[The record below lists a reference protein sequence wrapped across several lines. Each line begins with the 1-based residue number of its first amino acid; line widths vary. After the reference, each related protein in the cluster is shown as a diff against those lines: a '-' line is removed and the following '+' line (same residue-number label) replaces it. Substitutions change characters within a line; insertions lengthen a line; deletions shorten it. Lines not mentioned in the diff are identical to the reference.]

1 MNTLINTLGFS
12 LIRIDIANVYLLD
25 PILLPIDCQKM
36 ILLHLLIFNRQ
47 VRIILLLL
55 LFFQSAVDAQS
66 FQIGQGNI
74 AGVTVTTSSQ
84 STNSGISTIDENFFL
99 PNHNKASR
107 FLSQATLG
115 YNYEEIENVLS
126 MGIEDWL
133 DEQMNLPIQKTL
145 DVAVREYHQY
155 VRDSLFA
162 KNGTL
167 PQTVGA
173 SIRYFDYAWWQ
184 YHMTQDDLLRQ
195 RIALA
200 LSEIIVISTKSGF
213 GDEPYAFGSYYDIFL
228 RHAFGNYRDILQ
240 EVTYHPAMGSYLTFL
255 ANPKSN
261 PANNV
266 FPDENYSREIMQLFT
281 IGLDS
286 LNIDGSPVLI
296 ETSTPEG
303 PVYSK
308 IPTYNNEYIAEFSKI
323 FTGLMFG
330 DRPLQS
336 NQFRT
341 NALNDTSWA
350 VPMQM
355 FNDLHEPGI
364 KTLFRGEEIGS
375 TTTVDGD
382 QDISDAL
389 DNLFNHPNVGPFV
402 SKLLIQRLVTSN
414 PTPAYI
420 SRVAQIFNNNGQGE
434 KGDLAAVV
442 KAILLDDEALSCESA
457 EVVSFGMLREP
468 FIRYIHMMR
477 AFDLSTNS
485 GKHRNA
491 MYYVYEDIDQKPLAS
506 PSVFNFFQPDYQP
519 IGDLEQAELVAPE
532 FQITNSQSIMGYLN
546 GLNQWMVR
554 DDPTDEWNLFNG
566 EANKPDE
573 NAFYDLSD
581 EIALAADNDK
591 LHILVD
597 RLNML
602 LAHGS
607 LSPSTSQL
615 IIDALTEFPIE
626 DSGDIEERARIAIH
640 LVMSCPEYLINR

>member
-1 MNTLINTLGFS
+1 M
-12 LIRIDIANVYLLD
+12 IRLHLPPVYRIVRNALF
-25 PILLPIDCQKM
+25 LLP
-36 ILLHLLIFNRQ
+36 
-47 VRIILLLL
+47 L
-55 LFFQSAVDAQS
+55 LFSQSTAVAQS
-66 FQIGQGNI
+66 FIIGQGNI
-74 AGVTVTTSSQ
+74 SGVSVTTSSQ
-84 STNSGISTIDENFFL
+84 STNSGISTMDENFFL

-126 MGIEDWL
+126 MGIEDWIE
-133 DEQMNLPIQKTL
+133 EQMNLPIQKTL
-145 DVAVREYHQY
+145 DVAVREYHKY

-167 PQTVGA
+167 PETVGA

-184 YHMTQDDLLRQ
+184 YHMTQNDLLRQ
-195 RIALA
+195 RVALA

-228 RHAFGNYRDILQ
+228 RHAFGNYRDIIQ

-261 PANNV
+261 PSKNV

-308 IPTYNNEYIAEFSKI
+308 IPTYDNEYIAEFSKI

-355 FNDLHEPGI
+355 FNDFHEPGI
-364 KTLFRGEEIGS
+364 KTLFWGEEIGS

-382 QDISDAL
+382 QDITDAL
-389 DNLFNHPNVGPFV
+389 DNLFSHPNVGPFI

-414 PTPAYI
+414 PSPAYI
-420 SRVAQIFNNNGQGE
+420 SRVARIFNNNGQGE

-457 EVVSFGMLREP
+457 EVASFGMLREP

-491 MYYVYEDIDQKPLAS
+491 MNDVYEDIDQKPMAS
-506 PSVFNFFQPDYQP
+506 TSVFNFFQPDYQP

-546 GLNQWMVR
+546 GLNQWIVR
-554 DDPTDEWNLFNG
+554 DDPTDEWGLFSG
-566 EANKPDE
+566 EASKPDE
-573 NAFYDLSD
+573 SAFYDLSD
-581 EIALAADNDK
+581 EIALAADDDK

-607 LSPSTSQL
+607 LSSSTTQL

-626 DSGDIEERARIAIH
+626 DSGDIEERARIAIY